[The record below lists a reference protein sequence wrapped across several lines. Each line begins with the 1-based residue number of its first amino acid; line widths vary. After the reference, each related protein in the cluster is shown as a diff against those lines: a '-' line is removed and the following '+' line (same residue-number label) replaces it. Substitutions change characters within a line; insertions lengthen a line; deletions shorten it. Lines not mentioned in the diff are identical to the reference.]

1 MTHVHTTAIHPLH
14 FVIYFSTSFLK
25 KSRELIEVFV
35 FVLLTHIKN
44 GTNTINVS
52 QVFYGFTIFF
62 CVFMKIYRKQYSTVK
77 NYFQSEYI

>member
-52 QVFYGFTIFF
+52 QVFL
-62 CVFMKIYRKQYSTVK
+62 
-77 NYFQSEYI
+77 